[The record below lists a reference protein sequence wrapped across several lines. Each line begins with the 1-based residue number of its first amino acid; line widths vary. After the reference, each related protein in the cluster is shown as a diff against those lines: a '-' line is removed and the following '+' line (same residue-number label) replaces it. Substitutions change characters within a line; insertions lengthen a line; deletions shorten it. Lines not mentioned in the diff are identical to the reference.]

1 MAGEMHCFDA
11 TSGEIVCVE
20 VGEIVER
27 VELVVVEAIHL
38 SVEFALY
45 CLEIWIC
52 NNDDSMLQ
60 VQKDA
65 WTTKEKKGE
74 NPHEKLSTNTN
85 CCGRCG
91 QEGHN

>member
-1 MAGEMHCFDA
+1 MVGEMHCFDA

-20 VGEIVER
+20 VGEIGTQKFYVRDLFDIITVER

-52 NNDDSMLQ
+52 NSDDSMLQ
-60 VQKDA
+60 KIIVNLERK
-65 WTTKEKKGE
+65 
-74 NPHEKLSTNTN
+74 NM
-85 CCGRCG
+85 
-91 QEGHN
+91 